1 MMTRA
6 ATCLSAALALCLAIG
21 CASSPP
27 AGISPVESFDGDR
40 YLGTWYEIA
49 RLDHG
54 FERNLTHVSATYS
67 EKPDGTIEVVNRG
80 YDTKKE
86 AWQEI
91 TGSARFAGDPETGSL
106 MVTFFPP
113 FESGYHVFALDRK
126 AYQWAVVAGANRD
139 YLWILSRKP
148 TLSGSVRRSLDE
160 AIAEAGYDPADLIEV
175 PQDSPPPR
183 T

>member
-1 MMTRA
+1 MPRV
-6 ATCLSAALALCLAIG
+6 ATSLVAALTLFLAGG
-21 CASSPP
+21 CASGPP
-27 AGISPVESFDGDR
+27 AGITAVGSFDGER

-67 EKPDGTIEVVNRG
+67 KKPDGRIQVVNRG
-80 YDTKKE
+80 YDTEKE

-113 FESGYHVFALDRK
+113 FESGYHVFALDREG
-126 AYQWAVVAGANRD
+126 YQWALVAGANRD

-148 TLSGSVRRSLDE
+148 VIDESVRRSLDQ
-160 AIAEAGYDPADLIEV
+160 AITEAGYDSADLIEV
-175 PQDSPPPR
+175 YQESPPKRP
-183 T
+183 